1 MHRFRSW
8 GPNELEMDVISFVLQ
23 IILIW
28 LSFFFL
34 FCSKSKGRPKFKYI
48 SKKQQAQDEKKE
60 DSPCCCCC
68 DFDLSKG
75 GRLKCFMFYDL
86 FTFLICVGLLFLFVF
101 VKGTDMAGDLWRI
114 KSHVYFVRIIYGLL
128 SFPFLVFQLPFIQN
142 VLTRSRPTAY
152 DRY

>member
-1 MHRFRSW
+1 M
-8 GPNELEMDVISFVLQ
+8 NLEMDVISFVLQ

-48 SKKQQAQDEKKE
+48 SKKQKAHEEQKE
-60 DSPCCCCC
+60 DTHCCCCC

-86 FTFLICVGLLFLFVF
+86 FTFGICVGLLFLFVF

-142 VLTRSRPTAY
+142 ILTKSRPTAY
-152 DRY
+152 DK